1 MHKNHNEFNKSNG
14 SNNDD
19 FIVGLKKGERIL
31 DEGTTS

>member
-1 MHKNHNEFNKSNG
+1 LHKNHNEFNKSNG

-19 FIVGLKKGERIL
+19 ENVGLKKGEGIL